1 MQTKNNIFDFSDT
14 AGYQNCQIG
23 QINVYILIQAYLCLI
38 NSFNIDKHNKYID
51 TNWFFEIDNIKTTI
65 VKDFIIKSINQIE
78 ISDTIGWSLWR
89 KHAHTWRKHAH
100 KKSFTPY
107 FFLKII
113 KYTCFILYIREKL
126 ENGQQIYTK
135 NNNISKVCL

>member
-1 MQTKNNIFDFSDT
+1 MFFLSLKIICKYFFICNSLLAPPRCFSNYAQFDFSDT

-65 VKDFIIKSINQIE
+65 VKDFIIKSINQFE
-78 ISDTIGWSLWR
+78 ISDDTIGWSLW
-89 KHAHTWRKHAH
+89 AHQALT
-100 KKSFTPY
+100 
-107 FFLKII
+107 
-113 KYTCFILYIREKL
+113 
-126 ENGQQIYTK
+126 
-135 NNNISKVCL
+135 